1 MRVSGRGHVTGAS
14 RCPTVHAGII
24 SPASVG
30 RAAGEF
36 VATPDDHLTAS
47 PHCRVNVSALGRVGG
62 AGRCP
67 RIGVGIVP
75 PASVKAGRGRHTS
88 STPNDH
94 FAASPYCGMKVS
106 GRGRVIGV
114 SSCPTVRAGIIS
126 PTRVHPDN
134 AGMISTPD
142 DHLAAG
148 PHCRMIIST
157 SGSIS
162 RASWCPAIGARI
174 VFPAGVQ
181 SDQVGINPTP
191 DDHLVAG
198 PD

>member
-1 MRVSGRGHVTGAS
+1 VTVPGRGGEVVGG
-14 RCPTVHAGII
+14 CPTVHGRIVSSAGVQII
-24 SPASVG
+24 GAITS
-30 RAAGEF
+30 
-36 VATPDDHLTAS
+36 TPDDHFTAS
-47 PHCRVNVSALGRVGG
+47 PHSGVRVSD
-62 AGRCP
+62 
-67 RIGVGIVP
+67 
-75 PASVKAGRGRHTS
+75 RGH
-88 STPNDH
+88 
-94 FAASPYCGMKVS
+94 VS
-106 GRGRVIGV
+106 GASR
-114 SSCPTVRAGIIS
+114 CPTVRAGIIS

-142 DHLAAG
+142 DHLG
-148 PHCRMIIST
+148 PGPYCRMIIST

-181 SDQVGINPTP
+181 PDQVGINTTP